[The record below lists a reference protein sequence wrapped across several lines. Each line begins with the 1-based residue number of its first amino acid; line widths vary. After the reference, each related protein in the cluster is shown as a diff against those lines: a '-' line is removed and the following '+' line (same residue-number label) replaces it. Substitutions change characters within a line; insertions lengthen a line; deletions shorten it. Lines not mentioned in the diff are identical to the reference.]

1 MILKK
6 NITKLSRKI
15 LRKGFNTLATVLQEF
30 VQILVSGIVQLAT
43 GIAGGVVAMA
53 KALFL
58 EINTET
64 GVVTGLSMFGG
75 IIAIFAGLALAV
87 SITTRVYTWVTSLG
101 N

>member
-1 MILKK
+1 MQ
-6 NITKLSRKI
+6 
-15 LRKGFNTLATVLQEF
+15 TVLTEF
-30 VQILVSGIVQLAT
+30 IGIMVSGIVSLAQ

-58 EINTET
+58 EETE
-64 GVVTGLSMFGG
+64 GAVTGLSVFGG
-75 IIAIFAGLALAV
+75 IVAIFAGLALAT

>member
-1 MILKK
+1 M
-6 NITKLSRKI
+6 
-15 LRKGFNTLATVLQEF
+15 ATVLQEF
-30 VQILVSGIVQLAT
+30 VQILVSGIVDLAT

-58 EINTET
+58 ELDGTT
-64 GVVTGLSMFGG
+64 GAVTGLSMFGG
-75 IIAIFAGLALAV
+75 IVAIFAGLALAI

>member
-1 MILKK
+1 MAEVLK
-6 NITKLSRKI
+6 
-15 LRKGFNTLATVLQEF
+15 QF
-30 VQILVSGIVQLAT
+30 VEILVSGIVSLAE

-58 EINTET
+58 ETSAET
-64 GVVTGLSMFGG
+64 GAVSGLSVFGG
-75 IIAIFAGLALAV
+75 IVAIFAGLALAI